1 VRSGLVAVVGRP
13 NVGKSTLVNALVGHK
28 VAIISARPQT
38 TRNLIRGVVEVA
50 EPLAQLVLVDTPG
63 LHKPQTKLGTR
74 LNRLVAGTLSEV
86 DAVCFVVDATQPI
99 GRGDQLIAERLG
111 QGPAPVVV
119 ALNKVDAARRP
130 QVVSQLTAA
139 GGWEFRSYFPISA
152 RTGDGLEAL
161 ASELAGLLP
170 EGHPLFPPG
179 MHSDQPEAVVVSE
192 ILRERF
198 LEHLFQELPHSLAV
212 VTGEIEAGSA
222 GRVRVQ
228 ADVVVERESQKG
240 MVIGKAGSLLRQVKS
255 EARRELEAVF
265 GAPVELMLR
274 VRVEPDWQ
282 ERSQLL
288 DRLGF

>member
-1 VRSGLVAVVGRP
+1 MRAGLVAVVGRP

-50 EPLAQLVLVDTPG
+50 VPLAQLILVDTPG
-63 LHKPQTKLGTR
+63 LHKPRTQLGTR
-74 LNRLVAGTLSEV
+74 LNRLVSGTLSEV
-86 DAVCFVVDATQPI
+86 DAVCFVVDATQTI
-99 GRGDQLIAERLG
+99 GKGDRLIAERLS
-111 QGPAPVVV
+111 QGRAPVVV
-119 ALNKVDAARRP
+119 ALNKLDAARRP
-130 QVVSQLTAA
+130 QVVNQLTAA
-139 GGWEFRSYFPISA
+139 AGWDFKSYFPISA
-152 RTGDGLEAL
+152 RTGENLAGLA
-161 ASELAGLLP
+161 AELAGMLP

-192 ILRERF
+192 ILREKF

-212 VTGEIEAGSA
+212 VTGEIEAVST

-240 MVIGKAGSLLRQVKS
+240 MVIGKGGSLLRQVKAG
-255 EARRELEAVF
+255 ARRELEAVF
-265 GAPVELMLR
+265 GAPVELTLR

-282 ERSQLL
+282 ERPQLL